1 MSLTD
6 DWKAGKLEDG
16 LYYILL
22 ENGKTPIA
30 ELETWCRYDDEVE
43 EPYKT
48 SQEFFGYPKDI
59 ISEVLSPIP
68 SYNHFADLRKKAEK
82 YDRIKVNG
90 NYPDKISKLKSRIK
104 KLLEE
109 KDHFIELTEKIKT
122 LSSENE
128 RLLNLQAV
136 TNKEIEELESDSLAK
151 KEGEEIVAELT
162 NENNNLRSLLKE
174 CDGCV
179 RCLRAYGV
187 ADCNGSNINDLIT
200 RINVT
205 LGNNKTQAN
214 TATDIKI
221 HESEE

>member
-1 MSLTD
+1 MTKTPEELTA
-6 DWKAGKLEDG
+6 DWKAGKLERG
-16 LYYILL
+16 WYYVKS
-22 ENGKTPIA
+22 G
-30 ELETWCRYDDEVE
+30 DEVY
-43 EPYKT
+43 PDY
-48 SQEFFGYPKDI
+48 FNGYFIQTGDKYGT
-59 ISEVLSPIP
+59 EVLAPVP
-68 SYNHFADLRKKAEK
+68 SYNHF
-82 YDRIKVNG
+82 V
-90 NYPDKISKLKSRIK
+90 
-104 KLLEE
+104 
-109 KDHFIELTEKIKT
+109 ELNEKIKT

-128 RLLNLQAV
+128 RLLNLNADQ
-136 TNKEIEELESDSLAK
+136 NKGIEELEKKVLALQSDSLAK

-187 ADCNGSNINDLIT
+187 ANCNGSNINDLIT

-221 HESEE
+221 QESEE